1 VWIVSE
7 VHYDAL
13 ITDPG
18 LSARVKA
25 LACTAPLHDLDERKA
40 SIQTA
45 DYTAYQMAELAL
57 TAIDLVT
64 LSMDFDRGA
73 RPADVLASLATA
85 VRAQA
90 PDRDRAEHDA
100 VASWVVNNL
109 LNVGTADRGFRAV
122 YGVTSPG
129 GYDRRSF
136 DFKLLEET
144 YGPDGELYL
153 RASNE
158 AVNVLV
164 GALDVDIESAQIA
177 ADLRLDV
184 LIKRGRLSDAQSAA
198 KAALYQTVR
207 YTEMLRE
214 KLEATSR
221 DVRNVDWLTAMP
233 QFLDDALTHI
243 IERYTVENAILI
255 NITEARDT
263 ADTPDRKQRAAELV
277 LTITDC
283 LRRHATLQSV
293 VQSAGARFRSEQDRQ
308 TFTRAPAATGA
319 FDLHGQLLTP
329 ALTFPVGTVDAPLAT
344 YFRHSVGLDV
354 PLVVRLADLFDALI
368 TPPTERDMLGA
379 EITDPDLDEITEP
392 PRFSD
397 ATYDALGHLLALD
410 PDTPQ
415 RLSGML
421 EAARKAEAADDS
433 GEVADLT
440 LLVVVRVLAL
450 AAQEIGTARRGG
462 DRYVIVAIDDG
473 SPLDDPEFAGAD
485 LIIARAEISTTG
497 TALDPAGETS
507 GDTKTGPETTVSPG
521 IAPAAAGVGTQIEG
535 AA

>member
-1 VWIVSE
+1 MPE
-7 VHYDAL
+7 VDYGAL
-13 ITDPG
+13 AADPG
-18 LSARVKA
+18 FSARVKA

-40 SIQTA
+40 AIQTA
-45 DYTAYQMAELAL
+45 DYAAYQMAELAL

-73 RPADVLASLATA
+73 RPTDVLASLAAAARDQT
-85 VRAQA
+85 
-90 PDRDRAEHDA
+90 PDRDQAEHNA

-109 LNVGTADRGFRAV
+109 LNVGNADRGFRAV
-122 YGVTSPG
+122 YGVISPA

-184 LIKRGRLSDAQSAA
+184 LIRRGRLSDAQSAA
-198 KAALYQTVR
+198 KAALYQTIR

-214 KLEATSR
+214 KLDATSR
-221 DVRNVDWLTAMP
+221 DVRNVDWRTAMP
-233 QFLDDALTHI
+233 QFLDDALAHI
-243 IERYTVENAILI
+243 IERYTVENAILV

-263 ADTPDRKQRAAELV
+263 ADTPERKQQAADLV

-293 VQSAGARFRSEQDRQ
+293 VQSAGARFRAEQDRQ
-308 TFTRAPAATGA
+308 TFARTPAATGA
-319 FDLHGQLLTP
+319 LDLHGQLLTP
-329 ALTFPVGTVDAPLAT
+329 ALALPVGDADAPLAT
-344 YFRHSVGLDV
+344 YFQQSGGLAV
-354 PLVVRLADLFDALI
+354 PLVVRLADLFDGLI
-368 TPPTERDMLGA
+368 TPPAERDTLGA
-379 EITDPDLDEITEP
+379 EITDPDLAEIAEP

-397 ATYDALGHLLALD
+397 ATYDALTDLLALD

-421 EAARKAEAADDS
+421 AAARRAQTDDDT
-433 GEVADLT
+433 GDVADLP

-450 AAQEIGTARRGG
+450 AAQEIGAARRDG
-462 DRYVIVAIDDG
+462 DRYVILAVNDG
-473 SPLDDPEFAGAD
+473 TPLEDAEFAGAD
-485 LIIARAEISTTG
+485 LLIARAEIQHGDPTAIHAAPSADAAGYEDSTPV
-497 TALDPAGETS
+497 D
-507 GDTKTGPETTVSPG
+507 
-521 IAPAAAGVGTQIEG
+521 APATRTEG

>member
-1 VWIVSE
+1 MPE
-7 VHYDAL
+7 ADYGAL
-13 ITDPG
+13 TADSG
-18 LSARVKA
+18 FAARVKA
-25 LACTAPLHDLDERKA
+25 LACTAPLHDLDDRKA

-45 DYTAYQMAELAL
+45 DFTVYQMAELAL

-73 RPADVLASLATA
+73 RPSEVLASLAA
-85 VRAQA
+85 AARAQA
-90 PDRDRAEHDA
+90 PERERSEHDA
-100 VASWVVNNL
+100 VATWVVNNL
-109 LNVGTADRGFRAV
+109 LNVGNADRGFRAV
-122 YGVTSPG
+122 YGITSAA

-198 KAALYQTVR
+198 KAALYQTIR

-214 KLEATSR
+214 KLDATSR
-221 DVRNVDWLTAMP
+221 DVRNVDWRIAMP
-233 QFLDDALTHI
+233 QFLDDALAHI
-243 IERYTVENAILI
+243 IERYTVENAILV

-263 ADTPDRKQRAAELV
+263 ADTPERKQQAADLV

-293 VQSAGARFRSEQDRQ
+293 VQSAGAKFRAEQDRQ
-308 TFTRAPAATGA
+308 TFTRTPASTGA
-319 FDLHGQLLTP
+319 LDLHRQLLTP
-329 ALTFPVGTVDAPLAT
+329 ALALAVGDVDAPLAT
-344 YFRHSVGLDV
+344 YFQQSAGLAV
-354 PLVVRLADLFDALI
+354 PPVVRLADLFDGLI
-368 TPPTERDMLGA
+368 TPPAERDTLGA
-379 EITDPDLDEITEP
+379 EITDPDLDEIDEP

-397 ATYDALGHLLALD
+397 ATYDALADLLALD
-410 PDTPQ
+410 ADTPQ

-421 EAARKAEAADDS
+421 AAARRVEADDDT
-433 GEVADLT
+433 GEVADLP

-450 AAQEIGTARRGG
+450 AAQEIGAARRDG
-462 DRYVIVAIDDG
+462 DRYVIVAVDDG
-473 SPLDDPEFAGAD
+473 TPLEDPGFAGTD
-485 LIIARAEISTTG
+485 LLIARAEIQHDDL
-497 TALDPAGETS
+497 TAA
-507 GDTKTGPETTVSPG
+507 
-521 IAPAAAGVGTQIEG
+521 APATPSRADAEVNAGPVDAVGAGHDARTEG